1 MDFTLRNTVR
11 LQGKAASYQMVASD
25 VGTLFTNTGA
35 SGAVVL
41 TTPKFTEIWDG
52 WMCWVFVS
60 VDQSVTVT
68 AGDADTVCAFNDAAA
83 DSVAFSTASK
93 KIGGGMMCVADVT
106 NSKWYFLPYIYNT
119 ATDGSTLNL
128 TTVAT

>member
-11 LQGKAASYQMVASD
+11 IQGKSASYTMKAD
-25 VGTLFTNTGA
+25 DIGTLFTNTGA
-35 SGAVVL
+35 SGAITL

-52 WMCWVFVS
+52 WVCDVFVS

-68 AGDADTVCAFNDAAA
+68 AGDADTVCAFNDVAA

-93 KIGGGMMCVADVT
+93 KVGGGLRCVADVT

-119 ATDGSTLNL
+119 AADGTTLNL